1 MWQIVLAFIEKMNF
15 IIDKWF
21 YNPDNKCNCE
31 KKSVV
36 SHILYKNPVWLC
48 ETIQSIRLE
57 PLRNFWKMHTRPTCY
72 TKGSLHNACDDVIIC
87 TCTSSK
93 PGILLQLHR
102 PSTSQ
107 WLECLEFVE
116 ILKLPLRH
124 RYVCLSRKFNISHNL
139 SPTLVS
145 LLLIVTHFSM
155 AS

>member
-1 MWQIVLAFIEKMNF
+1 MTNGFKIQTINVTVRKNQ
-15 IIDKWF
+15 
-21 YNPDNKCNCE
+21 YNLIFC
-31 KKSVV
+31 KK
-36 SHILYKNPVWLC
+36 KNPVWLC

-116 ILKLPLRH
+116 ILKLTLRH
-124 RYVCLSRKFNISHNL
+124 RYVCISRKFSISHNL

-145 LLLIVTHFSM
+145 FMYLGQK
-155 AS
+155 